1 MSCAFCG
8 MPPRDGEPC
17 CGSEYRRKVMR
28 DADRKIQEQR
38 GRISALETDL
48 AFYKDREQHFASVL
62 NVCDAGRYRNDWDA
76 ALRRTVERAS
86 ALEGLLRECRV
97 HVQYAEHTIGCQAR
111 YGEKTCA
118 CGIFGLLS
126 RLDAALTHDRK
137 EQDGR

>member
-8 MPPRDGEPC
+8 MPPRAGEPC

-38 GRISALETDL
+38 GRISALENDL

-86 ALEGLLRECRV
+86 ALEGLLRECREQI
-97 HVQYAEHTIGCQAR
+97 HADAIHDRLQSEPWGSLPID
-111 YGEKTCA
+111 
-118 CGIFGLLS
+118 GLVG
-126 RLDAALTHDRK
+126 RIDAALTPDRK
-137 EQDGR
+137 DQDGR